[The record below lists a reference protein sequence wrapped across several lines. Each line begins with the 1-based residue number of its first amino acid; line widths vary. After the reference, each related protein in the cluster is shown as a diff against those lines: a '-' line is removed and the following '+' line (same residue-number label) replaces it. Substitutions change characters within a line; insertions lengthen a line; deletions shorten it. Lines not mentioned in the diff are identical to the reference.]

1 MQPNNRPRTN
11 DQMSPTP
18 GESAPKLVKNDEPAG
33 AQGPAVEGP
42 PYLWAVA
49 VALGVGVLYA
59 LTLAPTT
66 AFWDTSEYIA
76 TGHIL
81 GIPHPPGNP
90 LFVVLARAWDIVLAP
105 FGLTVATRI
114 NLFSALMGSLAH
126 GLWFLAVYHVLG
138 FFDGDRR
145 FRLVGAVAAVL
156 VSATAFTVW
165 NQSNVNEKVYTVSL
179 FTIALLTWLAFHWR
193 ENLGRGR
200 DDNIL
205 VLMAFILALSVGNH
219 LMAFLAAPALG
230 LFILYVSPRTLLNWR
245 LYVVGAVAVLLG
257 LSIHLFLPL
266 RAGLAPVINQADPTC
281 ESVTS
286 ALTSIVTWGQ
296 AGCAEL
302 SASLTRQQ
310 YDKAA
315 LFPRLAPLGSQ
326 YANFLQYFDWQ
337 WARGVAGP
345 VTVFPLARL
354 PFSFLFAGLGIFGAT
369 QHLRRDSA
377 TGLYTLV
384 LFSTLSLGLVFYMNF
399 KYGYSLASPEPGLQY
414 HEVRE
419 RDYFFIVGFSIW
431 GLWSGVGLAALWQ
444 RFTEQLKGN
453 WLRASPILLLA
464 LVPLILNWSWAS
476 RKGDYSARDW
486 GYNLLMSVEPYA
498 VLFTNGDNDT
508 FPLWYLQEAEGIRRD
523 VTVIVTSYLNTPW
536 YTKQIRD
543 LTRPCPAG
551 IDPAQS
557 PTVIVCQRP
566 YSAALTSAM
575 YTHDASEADDAGKI
589 GILMET
595 PVTTPLRSLLA
606 LEDTVIDQVASPAGY
621 FSMEEARDF
630 RLGPV
635 VARIDGETVISPW
648 QQFALSIIQN
658 SIDDRP
664 IYFASS
670 GNAARSLG
678 LSPYLVRQGVAFKLN
693 PGPPDLT
700 PETVL
705 MDDPSL
711 APVTGPWLDDV
722 RTRTLMDDVFMHR
735 GGIPDGWMHWP
746 DRSTIGIPYYYTWA
760 YAALVQSALQA
771 GDPDG
776 AAPYEERLIAWQ
788 TLAR

>member
-1 MQPNNRPRTN
+1 
-11 DQMSPTP
+11 MSPTET
-18 GESAPKLVKNDEPAG
+18 ESAPKLVADDH
-33 AQGPAVEGP
+33 QDVTVGPEVEGP
-42 PYLWAVA
+42 PYGWAA
-49 VALGVGVLYA
+49 IIALGVGFLYA

-90 LFVVLARAWDIVLAP
+90 LFVVLARTWDILLTP
-105 FGLTVATRI
+105 LGLPVATRI

-138 FFDGDRR
+138 FFSSDRR

-193 ENLGRGR
+193 ENLGKGR
-200 DDNIL
+200 DDNLL

-230 LFILYVSPRTLLNWR
+230 VFILLVSPRTLLNWR
-245 LYVVGAVAVLLG
+245 LYAVGAVAVFLG

-281 ESVTS
+281 SSVSS

-296 AGCAEL
+296 AGCVDL
-302 SASLTRQQ
+302 SASLSRQQ
-310 YDKAA
+310 YDKPA
-315 LFPRLAPLGSQ
+315 LFPRLASLGSQ
-326 YANFLQYFDWQ
+326 YANYLQYFDWQ
-337 WARGVAGP
+337 WARGVAGTE
-345 VTVFPLARL
+345 TVFPLLRL
-354 PFSFLFAGLGIFGAT
+354 PFTFLFGALGVYGAS

-384 LFSTLSLGLVFYMNF
+384 LFATLSLGLVFYLNF
-399 KYGYSLASPEPGLQY
+399 KYGYSLASPNPGLEY

-419 RDYFFIVGFSIW
+419 RDYFFVVGFSIW
-431 GLWSGVGLAALWQ
+431 GLWAGLGIAALWQ
-444 RFTEQLKGN
+444 RFAERLNGEL
-453 WLRASPILLLA
+453 LRAAPILTLA
-464 LVPLILNWSWAS
+464 LLPLFLNWSWAS
-476 RKGDYSARDW
+476 RSGDYSARDW
-486 GYNLLMSVEPYA
+486 GYNLLMSVEPYG

-508 FPLWYLQEAEGIRRD
+508 FPLWYLQEAEGIRQD
-523 VTVIVTSYLNTPW
+523 VTVIVTSYLNTDW

-543 LTRPCPAG
+543 LTSPCPADV
-551 IDPAQS
+551 DPEDD
-557 PTVIVCQRP
+557 PTTIVCQRP
-566 YSAALTSAM
+566 YRASSGAM
-575 YTHDASEADDAGKI
+575 YTHDRVEAEGLGKI
-589 GILMET
+589 AILMDE
-595 PVTTPLRSLLA
+595 PVTAPLKSLLA
-606 LEDTVIDQVASPAGY
+606 LEDTVIEQVASPAGY
-621 FSMEEARDF
+621 FAMEEARDF

-635 VARIDGETVISPW
+635 TARLDGGTVVFPW
-648 QQFALSIIQN
+648 QQFALSLIQN

-678 LSPYLVRQGVAFKLN
+678 LSPYLVRQGLAFRLH
-693 PGPPDLT
+693 PGPPDLS
-700 PETVL
+700 PSNVL
-705 MDDPSL
+705 IQEASL
-711 APVTGPWLDDV
+711 VPVTGPWLDEA
-722 RTRTLMDDVFMHR
+722 RTRTLVDDVFVHR
-735 GGIPDGWMHWP
+735 GGIPDGWAHWP
-746 DRSTIGIPYYYTWA
+746 DRSTIGIPHYYAWA
-760 YAALVQSALQA
+760 YAALVQGAIQSNDA
-771 GDPDG
+771 GS

-788 TLAR
+788 TLTR

>member
-1 MQPNNRPRTN
+1 MSSTQP
-11 DQMSPTP
+11 
-18 GESAPKLVKNDEPAG
+18 ESAPRLVTDDEPKG
-33 AQGPAVEGP
+33 TNRPEVEAP
-42 PYLWAVA
+42 PYGWAA
-49 VALGVGVLYA
+49 SVALGVGFLYA

-90 LFVVLARAWDIVLAP
+90 LFVVLARAWDILLAP
-105 FGLTVATRI
+105 LGLAVATRI

-138 FFDGDRR
+138 FFSSDRR
-145 FRLVGAVAAVL
+145 FRLVGAVTAVL
-156 VSATAFTVW
+156 VSATAYTVW

-193 ENLGRGR
+193 ENLGKGR
-200 DDNIL
+200 DDNLL

-230 LFILYVSPRTLLNWR
+230 VFILFVSPRTLLNWR
-245 LYVVGAVAVLLG
+245 LYAVGAVAVFLG

-281 ESVTS
+281 SSVTS
-286 ALTSIVTWGQ
+286 ALTSILTWGQ

-302 SASLTRQQ
+302 SASLARQQ
-310 YDKAA
+310 YDKPG
-315 LFPRLAPLGSQ
+315 LFPRMASLGSQ

-345 VTVFPLARL
+345 ETVFPLARL
-354 PFSFLFAGLGIFGAT
+354 PFTFLFAGLGVFGAS

-384 LFSTLSLGLVFYMNF
+384 LFATLSLGLVFYMNF
-399 KYGYSLASPEPGLQY
+399 KYGYSLASPIPGLEY

-419 RDYFFIVGFSIW
+419 RDYFFVVGFSIW
-431 GLWSGVGLAALWQ
+431 GLWSGLGVAALWQ
-444 RFTEQLKGN
+444 RLAERLKGN
-453 WLRASPILLLA
+453 WLRASPVLLVA
-464 LVPLILNWSWAS
+464 FVPLLLNWSWAS

-508 FPLWYLQEAEGIRRD
+508 FPLWYIQEAEGIRRD

-551 IDPAQS
+551 VDPEKS

-566 YSAALTSAM
+566 YSALLTSAM
-575 YTHDASEADDAGKI
+575 YTHDRAEAESLGKI
-589 GILMET
+589 GILT
-595 PVTTPLRSLLA
+595 DKPVTTPSKSLLA
-606 LEDTVIDQVASPAGY
+606 LDDSVIEQVASAAGY
-621 FSMEEARDF
+621 FAMEEARDF
-630 RLGPV
+630 RFGPV
-635 VARIDGETVISPW
+635 VARLEGGTVVFPW
-648 QQFALSIIQN
+648 QQFALSVIQN

-678 LSPYLVRQGVAFKLN
+678 LAPYLVRQGLAFRLN
-693 PGPPDLT
+693 PGPPDLS
-700 PETVL
+700 PGNVL
-705 MDDPSL
+705 MQDASL
-711 APVTGPWLDDV
+711 VPVTGPWLDEA
-722 RTRTLMDDVFMHR
+722 RTRTLVDEVFMHR
-735 GGIPDGWMHWP
+735 GGIPDGWVHWP
-746 DRSTIGIPYYYTWA
+746 DRSTIGIPHYYTWA
-760 YAALVQSALQA
+760 YAALVQSAIQSD
-771 GDPDG
+771 DPDS
-776 AAPYEERLIAWQ
+776 AAPYEERLLAWQ
-788 TLAR
+788 TLAQ

>member
-1 MQPNNRPRTN
+1 MSHTEPESGPRLVADNEPRVT
-11 DQMSPTP
+11 D
-18 GESAPKLVKNDEPAG
+18 GPK
-33 AQGPAVEGP
+33 VEAP
-42 PYLWAVA
+42 PYRWAA
-49 VALGVGVLYA
+49 FVALGVGLLYS

-90 LFVVLARAWDIVLAP
+90 LFVVLARAWDILLAP
-105 FGLTVATRI
+105 LGLAVATRI

-126 GLWFLAVYHVLG
+126 GLWFLAVYHILG
-138 FFDGDRR
+138 FFSADRR
-145 FRLVGAVAAVL
+145 FRLVGAVTAVL

-165 NQSNVNEKVYTVSL
+165 HQSNVNEKVYTVSL

-200 DDNIL
+200 DDNLL

-230 LFILYVSPRTLLNWR
+230 VFILLVSPRTLLNWR
-245 LYVVGAVAVLLG
+245 LYAVGAVAVFLG

-281 ESVTS
+281 SSVSS

-296 AGCAEL
+296 AGCADL
-302 SASLTRQQ
+302 SASLSRQQ
-310 YDKAA
+310 YDKPP
-315 LFPRLAPLGSQ
+315 LFPRLAALGSQ
-326 YANFLQYFDWQ
+326 YANYLQYFDWQ

-345 VTVFPLARL
+345 DTVFPLLRL
-354 PFSFLFAGLGIFGAT
+354 PFTFLFAALGVFGAS
-369 QHLRRDSA
+369 QHLRRDPA

-384 LFSTLSLGLVFYMNF
+384 LFATLSLGLVFYLNF
-399 KYGYSLASPEPGLQY
+399 KYGYSLASPTPGLQF

-419 RDYFFIVGFSIW
+419 RDYFFVVGFSIW
-431 GLWSGVGLAALWQ
+431 GLWAGTGIAALWQ
-444 RFTEQLKGN
+444 RFAEHLKGN
-453 WLRASPILLLA
+453 WLRASPVLLVA
-464 LVPLILNWSWAS
+464 LVPLLLNWSWAS

-486 GYNLLMSVEPYA
+486 GYNLLMSVEPYG

-508 FPLWYLQEAEGIRRD
+508 FPLWYLQEAEGIRQD
-523 VTVIVTSYLNTPW
+523 VTVIVTSYLNTDW

-551 IDPAQS
+551 VDPAQS
-557 PTVIVCQRP
+557 PTTIVCQRP
-566 YSAALTSAM
+566 YHAASTSAM
-575 YTHDASEADDAGKI
+575 YTHDRAEAEGLGKI
-589 GILMET
+589 GILMDES
-595 PVTTPLRSLLA
+595 VTTPLKSLLA
-606 LEDTVIDQVASPAGY
+606 LEDSVIEQVASAAGY
-621 FSMEEARDF
+621 FSMEEDRDF

-635 VARIDGETVISPW
+635 VARLEGGAVVFPW

-678 LSPYLVRQGVAFKLN
+678 LSPYLVRQGLAFRLN
-693 PGPPDLT
+693 PGPPDLSPT
-700 PETVL
+700 NVL
-705 MDDPSL
+705 MQDASL
-711 APVTGPWLDDV
+711 VPVTGPWLDEE
-722 RTRTLMDDVFMHR
+722 RTRALVDEVFMHR
-735 GGIPDGWMHWP
+735 GGIPDGWLHWP

-760 YAALVQSALQA
+760 YAALVQAAIQSDDPSA
-771 GDPDG
+771 
-776 AAPYEERLIAWQ
+776 AAPYEERLVAWQ
-788 TLAR
+788 TLAQ